1 MTSLDQIKQAA
12 EKIGPLIRRT
22 PMMTVTLDDG
32 LDVTMKLEAFQLSGS
47 FKIRGALNTVL
58 SLSAPER
65 AAGLVTASG
74 GNHGLGVAT
83 AAGLTNSRATIFL
96 PLNTPA
102 KKVAQLKNIA
112 DKVIVEG
119 EVWDDAN
126 KLALEFAKTTGA
138 TYVHPFADER
148 VIAGQGTLGLEILE
162 QAPDL
167 DVLIVSIGGGGLIAG
182 VSAAVKLMRPDI
194 TIIGVEPVG
203 APTLHNSRQAG
214 EVITLP
220 KITTRANT
228 LAPKRS
234 DALNHQIITEYVD
247 DIVLVDDQAMEDAA
261 RWLWSNCGL
270 AVELSAA
277 AGVAALQSGALKTD
291 PKLRYGCILCGS
303 GQDGIV

>member
-1 MTSLDQIKQAA
+1 MISLAQIKQAA
-12 EKIGPLIRRT
+12 ENIDPLIRQT
-22 PMMTVTLDDG
+22 PMMAVKLEDG
-32 LDVTMKLEAFQLSGS
+32 LNVALKLEAFQLSGS

-58 SLSAPER
+58 SLSDAER

-83 AAGLTNSRATIFL
+83 AAMLTNARATIFL

-102 KKVAQLKNIA
+102 KKIAQLEKIA
-112 DKVIVEG
+112 SKVIVEG

-126 KLALEFAKTTGA
+126 RLALAFATKTGA

-167 DVLIVSIGGGGLIAG
+167 DVLIVSIGGGGLISG
-182 VSAAVKLMRPDI
+182 VSTAIKSLRPEI
-194 TIIGVEPVG
+194 QIIGVEPVG
-203 APTLHNSRQAG
+203 APTLYNSRQAG
-214 EVITLP
+214 KIITLEN
-220 KITTRANT
+220 INTRANT

-234 DALNHQIITEYVD
+234 DTLNHQIITEYVD
-247 DIVLVDDQAMEDAA
+247 NIVLVSDEAMQDAA
-261 RWLWSNCGL
+261 RWLWSSCGL

-277 AGVAALQSGALKTD
+277 AGVAALQSGALKAD